1 MDEIEEQI
9 KYQVIYPIIDKISQV
24 KWQIT
29 DALRFLKMSL
39 DANKEVSDDV
49 DYEYEYEEDDE

>member
-39 DANKEVSDDV
+39 DANKDDDG